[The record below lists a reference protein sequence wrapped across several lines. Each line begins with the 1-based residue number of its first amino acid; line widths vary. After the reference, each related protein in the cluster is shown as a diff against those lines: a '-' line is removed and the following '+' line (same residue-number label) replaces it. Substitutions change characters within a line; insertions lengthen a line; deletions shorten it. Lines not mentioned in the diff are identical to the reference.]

1 MSYDDKKKWLDG
13 KKRILNILNSP
24 NDIEKREKIP
34 SEQEFNFE
42 NGYYAWV
49 TAVFVDIRNST
60 HLFSDNKKTTTAK
73 VIRSFM
79 SEVVEIL
86 RDDPNMRE
94 IGIRGDCVYAIYT
107 TSTKKEDLII
117 ARKAFCVNTFMK
129 MFNKLLEDKNI
140 SSLKVGIGVS
150 TAQEL
155 VVKTGRKGAG
165 INNLVWIGKA
175 VSYASKFSNIANK
188 NQNDVIIFSDNFYTS
203 MISKLKEANKTK
215 NVESWFT
222 KKTDS
227 KLGDYYSCGVVNTDF
242 NSWIES
248 GMKNE

>member
-1 MSYDDKKKWLDG
+1 MSYNDKQNWLDG
-13 KKRILNILNSP
+13 KKRILDILNSP
-24 NDIEKREKIP
+24 NDIEERKKVP
-34 SEQEFNFE
+34 SEQEFNFD

-60 HLFSDNKKTTTAK
+60 ELFSNNKKTTTAK

-86 RDDPNMRE
+86 RDDPNIRE

-107 TSTKKEDLII
+107 TSTYKEDLII
-117 ARKAFCVNTFMK
+117 ARKTFCVNTFMK

-140 SSLKVGIGVS
+140 SRLKVGIGVS
-150 TAQEL
+150 TDQEL
-155 VVKTGRKGAG
+155 VVKTGRKGSG

-188 NQNDVIIFSDNFYTS
+188 NENHVIVFSDNFYNS
-203 MISKLKEANKTK
+203 MISELKEANKNK

-222 KKTDS
+222 KKTDN
-227 KLGDYYSCGVVNTDF
+227 KLGNYYSCNIIDSDF
-242 NSWIES
+242 DGWITR

>member
-1 MSYDDKKKWLDG
+1 MSYDDKQKWLEG
-13 KKRILNILNSP
+13 KKRILDILNSP
-24 NDIEKREKIP
+24 NEIEERKKVP

-60 HLFSDNKKTTTAK
+60 QLFSDNKKTTTAK

-86 RDDPNMRE
+86 RDDPNIRE

-107 TSTKKEDLII
+107 TSTKNEDLII

-129 MFNKLLEDKNI
+129 MFNKLLSDKNI

-155 VVKTGRKGAG
+155 VVKTGRKGSG

-188 NQNDVIIFSDNFYTS
+188 NQNDVIVFSDNFYNS
-203 MISKLKEANKTK
+203 MISELKEANKSK

-222 KKTDS
+222 KKTDI
-227 KLGDYYSCGVVNTDF
+227 KLGDYYLCNVIEKEF
-242 NSWIES
+242 NDWIDR

>member
-1 MSYDDKKKWLDG
+1 MSYNDKQKWLDG
-13 KKRILNILNSP
+13 KKRILDILNST
-24 NDIEKREKIP
+24 NNIEERDKVP

-49 TAVFVDIRNST
+49 TAVFVDIRKST
-60 HLFSDNKKTTTAK
+60 EFFSNNKKTTTAK

-86 RDDPNMRE
+86 KDDPNIRE

-107 TSTKKEDLII
+107 TSTHKEDLII

-129 MFNKLLEDKNI
+129 MFNKLLEDKRI
-140 SSLKVGIGVS
+140 FPLKVGIGVS
-150 TAQEL
+150 TDKEL
-155 VVKTGRKGAG
+155 IVKTGRKGSG

-188 NQNDVIIFSDNFYTS
+188 NQNDVIVFSDNFYNS
-203 MISKLKEANKTK
+203 MISQLKEENKTE

-222 KKTDS
+222 KKTDI
-227 KLGDYYSCGVVNTDF
+227 KLGNYFSCNVVNLGF
-242 NSWIES
+242 NRWIER